1 MLEAIEETIK
11 FMNVVIS
18 PNIKRVSER
27 IDTQGNVINPA
38 TKQVIIP
45 NVVETVNQEDM
56 QPKPVAQPIQQS
68 VVSSS
73 PLSIQQQ
80 IDEAKANLLKLE
92 ELKKLKIAEMKAQLE
107 LLEQ

>member
-1 MLEAIEETIK
+1 MSGNI
-11 FMNVVIS
+11 VIS
-18 PNIKRVSER
+18 PNIKRVTER
-27 IDTQGNVINPA
+27 IDTSGNVINPA

-45 NVVETVNQEDM
+45 NIVETVSPEDM
-56 QPKPVAQPIQQS
+56 IPKPLP
-68 VVSSS
+68 VVGASTAS

>member
-1 MLEAIEETIK
+1 
-11 FMNVVIS
+11 MNNVIIS

-27 IDTQGNVINPA
+27 IDPSGNVINPV
-38 TKQVIIP
+38 TKQVVIP
-45 NVVETVNQEDM
+45 NTPEYIPTVEDM
-56 QPKPVAQPIQQS
+56 TPKTVVQPTLGGA
-68 VVSSS
+68 SS

-92 ELKKLKIAEMKAQLE
+92 ELKKLKIAEMRAQLE

>member
-1 MLEAIEETIK
+1 
-11 FMNVVIS
+11 MNNVIIS

-27 IDTQGNVINPA
+27 IDPSGNVINPV
-38 TKQVIIP
+38 TKQVVIP
-45 NVVETVNQEDM
+45 NTPEYIPTVEDM
-56 QPKPVAQPIQQS
+56 TPKTVVQP

-80 IDEAKANLLKLE
+80 IDEAKENLLKLE
-92 ELKKLKIAEMKAQLE
+92 ELKKLKIEEMKAQLA